1 MNERDRCLVIEGYIA
16 GYLEAGG
23 AMLRNERVSDLAKKW
38 LESEVAD
45 TVTVE
50 MALELECEKYSTA
63 KNGEAVKKLEEK

>member
-1 MNERDRCLVIEGYIA
+1 MNERDRWLVIEGYIA
-16 GYLEAGG
+16 GYEAGG
-23 AMLRNERVSDLAKKW
+23 AMLRNGRVSDLAKKW

-63 KNGEAVKKLEEK
+63 KIGGWK